1 MASFDI
7 VSDVD
12 LQEVDNAINQSAKEI
27 TNRFDFR
34 GSKTTIDLDKSAKI
48 IKIATEDDMKLRAI
62 HQVLATKLV
71 KRSVDLKA
79 LDYGDPEEATGNTLK
94 QVITLKA
101 GLSKEDAKKITKKIK
116 ELKLKVTAQIMD
128 DQVRVTGK
136 KIDDLQSVMGQ
147 LKSADLDVPLQFVN
161 MRS

>member
-12 LQEVDNAINQSAKEI
+12 LQEVDNAVNQASKEI
-27 TNRFDFR
+27 VNRFDFR
-34 GSKTTIDLDKSAKI
+34 GSNTTIELDKAAKI

-62 HQVLATKLV
+62 HQVVSTKLV

-79 LDYGDPEEATGNTLK
+79 LDFGDPVEASGNSLRQVVTLK
-94 QVITLKA
+94 C
-101 GLSKEDAKKITKKIK
+101 GLDKEDAKKITKKIK

-136 KIDDLQSVMGQ
+136 KIDDLQSVMSQ
-147 LKSADLDVPLQFVN
+147 LRSSDLDVPLQFVN

>member
-12 LQEVDNAINQSAKEI
+12 MQEVDNAVNQASKEI
-27 TNRFDFR
+27 VNRFDFR
-34 GSKTTIDLDKSAKI
+34 GSKTTVDLDKNAKL

-62 HQVLATKLV
+62 HQVMTTKLA
-71 KRSVDLKA
+71 KRDVDLKA
-79 LDYGDPEEATGNTLK
+79 LDYGDPEEAGGNTLR
-94 QVITLKA
+94 QTISLKC

-128 DQVRVTGK
+128 DQVRVTAK
-136 KIDDLQSVMGQ
+136 KIDDLQSVISQ
-147 LKSADLDVPLQFVN
+147 LRGAELDVPLQFVN